1 MWKSIC
7 RTLCRFD
14 AVCGRERA
22 LSAHVATY
30 LSPFCD
36 EVTVDALGNV
46 IARRKKEGA
55 KRLLLCT
62 PLDECGFFVN
72 EADEQGRLR
81 VCTVGDFSPASYAY
95 SHVRTERGAQGV
107 LVPLTDAPT
116 DAIAD
121 YAIDLGTTRR
131 KDASRLAKAGDA
143 LCPVPAIKSLAGRRI
158 CGSGLESRLGVSLL
172 LALAAQE
179 LDSPYDLTLLFYTQG
194 QFGAR
199 GAGTAAF
206 ACEADVTVI
215 LDYAT
220 AKSPVRLGGG
230 AVIRH
235 RDKSAICDVNL
246 TQVLVALAR
255 GLGLSYQE
263 ELGCDALSAIA
274 PMQKVAGG
282 RRVAA
287 LALPVAYRKTPTQ
300 TVAESDVAIVFRL
313 LRALVQEPI
322 L

>member
-7 RTLCRFD
+7 RALCRFD
-14 AVCGRERA
+14 AVCGRESA
-22 LSAHVATY
+22 LGAHVATY
-30 LSPFCD
+30 LSPLCD
-36 EVTVDALGNV
+36 EVSIDALGNV

-72 EADEQGRLR
+72 EADEQGRLH
-81 VCTVGDFSPASYAY
+81 VCTVGDFSPISYAY
-95 SHVRTERGAQGV
+95 SHIRTERGAQGV
-107 LVPLTDAPT
+107 LVALTDAPT
-116 DAIAD
+116 DSIAD
-121 YAIDLGTTRR
+121 YAIDLGTAHRR
-131 KDASRLAKAGDA
+131 DALRLAKAGDA

-172 LALAAQE
+172 LALVAQK

-206 ACEADVTVI
+206 ACEADVTVV

-220 AKSPVRLGGG
+220 AKAPVRVGGG

-246 TQVLVALAR
+246 TQILIALAR
-255 GLGLSYQE
+255 GLGLSYQD
-263 ELGCDALSAIA
+263 ELTCDTLSAIA
-274 PMQKVAGG
+274 PMQKAAGG
-282 RRVAA
+282 RRVSA
-287 LALPVAYRKTPTQ
+287 LALPVAYRKTPAQ
-300 TVAESDVAIVFRL
+300 TVVEDDIDAVARL